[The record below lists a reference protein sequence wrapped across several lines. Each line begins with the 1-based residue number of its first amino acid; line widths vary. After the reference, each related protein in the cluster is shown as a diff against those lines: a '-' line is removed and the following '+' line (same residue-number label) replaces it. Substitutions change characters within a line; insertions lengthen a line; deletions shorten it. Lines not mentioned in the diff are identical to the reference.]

1 LIIKKEGHKLFFIC
15 KFFHKINFAI
25 GAVILIGL
33 IMMSVV
39 GPFFIQSPYEQNTAI
54 KLQGPS
60 KEHLLGTDDFGR
72 DILARMVVGSR
83 YSLSAGLIAVI
94 VGLAGG
100 LLLGS
105 MSGYYGGYLDKLL
118 MAACDILLAFPSIL
132 LAMAIV
138 MIMEPRIYTPMIA
151 VGVSSIPIFSRLIR
165 AQFMSL
171 RESGFIDAVRS
182 SGASD
187 ARIVLRHLL
196 PNSIGPIIIQA
207 TLRIGSS
214 ILTAASL
221 SFLGLGAQPPTPEW
235 GAMLSAARKYFWTG
249 AHMAVIPG
257 IAITIT
263 VIAIN
268 LIGDALRDYLDPR
281 TRDV

>member
-1 LIIKKEGHKLFFIC
+1 LFSVRN
-15 KFFHKINFAI
+15 FFRKTSLAI
-25 GAVILIGL
+25 GATLLIGL
-33 IMMSVV
+33 VMISVI
-39 GPFFIQSPYEQNTAI
+39 GSFFIQSPYEQNTAI

-72 DILARMVVGSR
+72 DLLARMVVGSR
-83 YSLSAGLIAVI
+83 YSLSAGVIAVI

-100 LLLGS
+100 LFIGS
-105 MSGYYGGYLDKLL
+105 LAGYYGGYWDKLL
-118 MAACDILLAFPSIL
+118 MAVCDILLAFPSIL

-138 MIMEPRIYTPMIA
+138 MVMEPRIYTPMIA
-151 VGVSSIPIFSRLIR
+151 VGISSIPVFSRLIR

-171 RESGFIDAVRS
+171 RESCFIEAVRS

-187 ARIVLRHLL
+187 ARIVFRHLL

-214 ILTAASL
+214 ILTSASL

-235 GAMLSAARKYFWTG
+235 GASSARPENTSG
-249 AHMAVIPG
+249 PEP
-257 IAITIT
+257 T
-263 VIAIN
+263 
-268 LIGDALRDYLDPR
+268 
-281 TRDV
+281 